1 MISIRS
7 TNNQSFTPSGCK
19 DIGIRKFEFMA
30 KTQYVYRGKMIA
42 IMLRACLFIF
52 FFIFS
57 QKVRL
62 LWKNVIIIF
71 CISCL
76 TNSTQ
81 CVFLFLCVNMDKS
94 GFKSFVP
101 PSVILVPFFEEKQSR
116 TITHIH
122 AHARIVWRWLRKH
135 QLSNNLKLPRS
146 GRTLGL
152 CMHYLN

>member
-7 TNNQSFTPSGCK
+7 TKNQSFTPSGCK

-62 LWKNVIIIF
+62 LWKNVFIIF

-94 GFKSFVP
+94 GFKSFV
-101 PSVILVPFFEEKQSR
+101 STLSHSSSFLWRKA
-116 TITHIH
+116 ITNHH
-122 AHARIVWRWLRKH
+122 AHTRTRAH
-135 QLSNNLKLPRS
+135 CLKMIEEAPIIQQS
-146 GRTLGL
+146 
-152 CMHYLN
+152 